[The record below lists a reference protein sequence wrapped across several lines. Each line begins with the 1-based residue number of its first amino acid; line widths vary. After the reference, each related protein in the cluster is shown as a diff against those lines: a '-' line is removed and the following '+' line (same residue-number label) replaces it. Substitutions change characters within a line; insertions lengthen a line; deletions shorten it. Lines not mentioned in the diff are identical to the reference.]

1 MSKMGDVVSGAH
13 KDKELIRKAERD
25 YIEQCLKRDE

>member
-25 YIEQCLKRDE
+25 YIE